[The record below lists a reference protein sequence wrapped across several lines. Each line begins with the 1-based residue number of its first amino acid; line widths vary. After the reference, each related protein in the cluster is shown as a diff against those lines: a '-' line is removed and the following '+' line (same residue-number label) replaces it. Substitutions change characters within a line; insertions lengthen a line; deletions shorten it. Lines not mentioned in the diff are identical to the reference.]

1 MKLYKW
7 IIFMIL
13 VMTSMANAQVSQTA
27 VQFLLIAPGARA
39 GGMGETFV
47 AISDDATAVH
57 WNPAGLGRYPL
68 SGAWLDF
75 NAGSQDTI
83 ESVVLIKN
91 SLPEVNYL
99 KYDIWGLVNGK
110 LARWDGERWVTGTY
124 RTLKEG
130 GSLQT
135 LIERYTGLSEEQ
147 AGEYVDKIARS
158 NNELAPEVIDSL
170 ENELLPA
177 VSSDY
182 IYKEE
187 IEYGFEKLHT
197 AWLRLRINLEGLELM
212 KADIAQALSEDP
224 PSIEILDKI
233 AFGFDRAIA
242 SKANRGIWIPYNLIL
257 PDEITCISSD
267 NDFVY
272 LGSDQGF
279 FRFEPQKLRWS
290 SYNMETD
297 SLPSNRITAVEK
309 FGTRRMLVGTDKGVV
324 IFTGRVVEQ
333 FDSESGAPQGMITS
347 ITSSKDKRAW
357 VATENDL
364 YFYDGSSWHNSKK
377 KNLSI
382 GETIDSSIRN
392 FYGVFGEVWRDKL
405 TAEIARFM
413 ADNIDSVEAGQE
425 ITLPYNLGFKGRI
438 TNLSMG
444 PRGNLWIGTTSGIV
458 RLTDEGFKH
467 FGYRVFTIPADGM
480 TLNDIATQFIPD
492 RDQTKIDK
500 LAALIREYNDLG
512 RESLSTGDEVFVYAN
527 ALGSEISAVEA
538 ISEKGA
544 LVATS
549 FGMVEYSDGKWSRPQ
564 NIELSNRKVM
574 DIHHRDNELW
584 VALPEKVSVYSS
596 AKLNFTFMHSNYLVQ
611 LADDLYYDYLSVVY
625 PTDEWGTF
633 GFDVTFLS
641 YGKQERRSEGNV
653 DLGTFYSYD
662 IAFTLS
668 YGTGL
673 MDDLSG
679 GLSLRYINSHLAEL
693 GAGAERGKGT
703 GYSLAVDA
711 GVLYEVSRD
720 LTLGATVTNLG
731 PDIAY
736 IDADQADP
744 LPRKLAVGF
753 DYKIINSPFHNL
765 SILGEGDKILVGLGD
780 DLQTEIEEIIP
791 HIGLE
796 YWYSNYVSLRTGYV
810 YDKIG
815 VQKYLT
821 LGASL
826 QVSNYRIDFSYI
838 PSSNEDFNRLGNT
851 MRFSMNA
858 GF

>member
-13 VMTSMANAQVSQTA
+13 VMTSLAGAQVSQTA

-47 AISDDATAVH
+47 AVSDDATAVH

-75 NAGSQDTI
+75 SAGSQDTI
-83 ESVVLIKN
+83 ESIVLIKN

-110 LARWDGERWVTGTY
+110 LARWNGESWLTGTY
-124 RTLKEG
+124 RTLKER

-147 AGEYVDKIARS
+147 AAGYVDKIARA
-158 NNELAPEVIDSL
+158 NNELEPEVIDSL
-170 ENELLPA
+170 KNVILPA
-177 VSSDY
+177 VTPDY

-187 IEYGFEKLHT
+187 IEYGFEKLHK
-197 AWLRLRINLEGLELM
+197 AYLRLRLNLEGLEIL
-212 KADIAQALSEDP
+212 KADITQALSEDP

-242 SKANRGIWIPYNLIL
+242 SKSNRGIWIPYNLIL
-257 PDEITCISSD
+257 PDNINCISSD
-267 NDFVY
+267 DDFVY
-272 LGSDQGF
+272 LGTDLGF
-279 FRFEPQKLRWS
+279 FRFDPKRLRWAS
-290 SYNMETD
+290 FNMETD
-297 SLPSNRITAVEK
+297 SLPSNRITAIEK
-309 FGTRRMLVGTDKGVV
+309 FGTRSMLMGTDNGIIK
-324 IFTGRVVEQ
+324 FTGRKVEI
-333 FDSESGAPQGMITS
+333 FDSESGAPEGIITS
-347 ITSSKDKRAW
+347 ITASRNKRAW
-357 VATENDL
+357 AATENGL
-364 YFYDGSSWHNSKK
+364 YYYDGSFWHNSRNKK
-377 KNLSI
+377 LSI
-382 GETIDSSIRN
+382 GETMESAVRN
-392 FYGVFGEVWRDKL
+392 FYGVFGEVWQDKL
-405 TAEIARFM
+405 TGEIARLM
-413 ADNIDSVEAGQE
+413 AGDIDSVEAGQS
-425 ITLPYNLGFKGRI
+425 ISLPYNLGYKGRI
-438 TNLSMG
+438 THLSVSSG
-444 PRGNLWIGTTSGIV
+444 GDLWIGTTSGIV
-458 RLTDEGFKH
+458 MFTDDGFRH
-467 FGYRVFTIPADGM
+467 FGYKRFNVPNNGM
-480 TLNDIATQFIPD
+480 TISDIAAQFIPD
-492 RDQTKIDK
+492 RDQSKIDM
-500 LAALIREYNDLG
+500 LAALIKDYNGLYS
-512 RESLSTGDEVFVYAN
+512 EILSAGDEVFVYAN
-527 ALGSEISAVEA
+527 ALGSGISAVKA
-538 ISEKGA
+538 ISSNRA

-549 FGMVEYSDGKWSRPQ
+549 FGIVEYNDKKWGRLQ
-564 NIELSNRKVM
+564 NAELSNRKVTN
-574 DIHHRDNELW
+574 IHTRDNELW
-584 VALPEKVSVYSS
+584 VVLPEKVSVYSS
-596 AKLNFTFMHSNYLVQ
+596 AKINFTFMHSNYLVQ

-625 PTDEWGTF
+625 PTKEWGTF
-633 GFDVTFLS
+633 GFDITFLS
-641 YGKQERRSEGNV
+641 YGKQERRGETGA

-673 MDDLSG
+673 MEDLSG

-693 GAGAERGKGT
+693 GAGAEKGKGT

-711 GVLYEVSRD
+711 GVLYKVYSD

-753 DYKIINSPFHNL
+753 DFKIINSPFHNL

-780 DLQTEIEEIIP
+780 DFQTEIEEIIP
-791 HIGLE
+791 HVGLE
-796 YWYSNYVSLRTGYV
+796 YWYSNYVSLRSGYV
-810 YDKIG
+810 YDKVGDQRYI
-815 VQKYLT
+815 T

-838 PSSNEDFNRLGNT
+838 PSSSDNRLGNT